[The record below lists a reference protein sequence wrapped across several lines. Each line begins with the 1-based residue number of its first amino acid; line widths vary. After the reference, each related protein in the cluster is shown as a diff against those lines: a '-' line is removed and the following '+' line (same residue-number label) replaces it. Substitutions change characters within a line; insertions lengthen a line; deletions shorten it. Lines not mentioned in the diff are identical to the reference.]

1 MNFVKL
7 QFSDGRS
14 DVEGIDSVNAV
25 LRSVGVRAS
34 TVSIPEEAKPILKA
48 SLMNALSEEDQNKL
62 LSIFSLNRAELLEQI
77 DLAGRTPEV
86 HRGGYLGYS
95 RGRYRAL
102 SKSLRHE
109 SHDPRDADM
118 GTESLWSSSCKHFR
132 QRRGH

>member
-48 SLMNALSEEDQNKL
+48 SLIDAINEEDQNKL

-77 DLAGRTPEV
+77 HLAGRTPCLL
-86 HRGGYLGYS
+86 YTS
-95 RGRYRAL
+95 P
-102 SKSLRHE
+102 S
-109 SHDPRDADM
+109 PRDRTRSRM
-118 GTESLWSSSCKHFR
+118 PSSA
-132 QRRGH
+132 